1 MLANPFGM
9 NRMIDP
15 RVAMQL
21 MEEAKRNQMMM
32 LSPYDMMDP
41 VRLQVQYSN
50 LPLDTVV
57 YTLSNHI
64 SRGLLDDATQHVS
77 RTRFDI

>member
-1 MLANPFGM
+1 MWFLFPFSDTMLANPFGM

-41 VRLQVQYSN
+41 VRLQVQYLH
-50 LPLDTVV
+50 LPLYSV
-57 YTLSNHI
+57 YTL
-64 SRGLLDDATQHVS
+64 
-77 RTRFDI
+77 

>member
-1 MLANPFGM
+1 MWFLFSFSDTMLANPFGM

-41 VRLQVQYSN
+41 VRLQVPFTTSTAIFCIH
-50 LPLDTVV
+50 LVI
-57 YTLSNHI
+57 I
-64 SRGLLDDATQHVS
+64 SCVA
-77 RTRFDI
+77 F

>member
-41 VRLQVQYSN
+41 VRLQVQYLH
-50 LPLDTVV
+50 LPLYSV
-57 YTLSNHI
+57 YT
-64 SRGLLDDATQHVS
+64 
-77 RTRFDI
+77 

>member
-1 MLANPFGM
+1 MVFILFLDTMLANPFGM

-41 VRLQVQYSN
+41 VRLQVQFHIYRYI
-50 LPLDTVV
+50 LYTVI
-57 YTLSNHI
+57 I
-64 SRGLLDDATQHVS
+64 SRVA
-77 RTRFDI
+77 F

>member
-15 RVAMQL
+15 RMAMQL

-41 VRLQVQYSN
+41 ARLQVSILQN
-50 LPLDTVV
+50 
-57 YTLSNHI
+57 
-64 SRGLLDDATQHVS
+64 RGCIYFKILA
-77 RTRFDI
+77 F

>member
-15 RVAMQL
+15 RMAMQL

-41 VRLQVQYSN
+41 ARLQVSILQNQGCIYFKI
-50 LPLDTVV
+50 L
-57 YTLSNHI
+57 
-64 SRGLLDDATQHVS
+64 A
-77 RTRFDI
+77 F